1 MNQSDYLNMVVMLRT
16 ATLKKKIHW
25 EENNGDFSTK
35 VGGCLIELISSYD
48 FQVGISSYSLR
59 LYNTENVLFETIS
72 YSEDV
77 DNENVLKADGTWG
90 EGGGGGGSSTFA
102 DLDDVELTNP
112 SGGDIPIYDSEDQK
126 WN

>member
-35 VGGCLIELISSYD
+35 VGGCLIEIISSYD

-77 DNENVLKADGTWG
+77 DNENYQRLNDLYQTIRDVNYKITESEKIILDGLKKLTEPSDDGLP
-90 EGGGGGGSSTFA
+90 F
-102 DLDDVELTNP
+102 
-112 SGGDIPIYDSEDQK
+112 
-126 WN
+126 